1 MSDDQRRAQLVRENQ
16 RLRQALYECR
26 KMLRG
31 IFVRNLIEDSV
42 NPVHTSN
49 LSSQLEKNG
58 IRLPWAD
65 LMICTLEVIGLGSTD
80 AQQSRHPSSHEEFN
94 HMRDTVLLVC
104 EGMLNVRHICYSADA
119 GSEILLLLSFQQPQ
133 GHPMTDQEMVQEIA
147 GIMSQAVDYLE
158 NSYSILIAAAVSQPT
173 RSLRDLT
180 RIWQESR
187 ALFEETGA
195 YTRSRVL
202 TSYDITVEG
211 SGERY
216 RTYNDRLFYNAV
228 LTGDFPQA
236 RALTDAYIETFAQS
250 DNALWELKPLLKKRL
265 RTAASLFPAGRGQND
280 FQVGP
285 EIDSQVSRC
294 KTVEQLET
302 LLDRFF
308 QSVEPVT
315 AAPEKTYGSYPAV
328 YSGELCG
335 PGAGNRTALPEIW
348 LQSLVFKPFV

>member
-16 RLRQALYECR
+16 RLRQELYECR

-58 IRLPWAD
+58 VQLPWAD

-119 GSEILLLLSFQQPQ
+119 GGEILLLINFQQPQ
-133 GHPMTDQEMVQEIA
+133 EHPLSDESMVSEIA

-187 ALFEETGA
+187 ALFEETSTYA
-195 YTRSRVL
+195 RSRVL
-202 TSYDITVEG
+202 T
-211 SGERY
+211 
-216 RTYNDRLFYNAV
+216 
-228 LTGDFPQA
+228 P
-236 RALTDAYIETFAQS
+236 
-250 DNALWELKPLLKKRL
+250 
-265 RTAASLFPAGRGQND
+265 
-280 FQVGP
+280 
-285 EIDSQVSRC
+285 
-294 KTVEQLET
+294 
-302 LLDRFF
+302 
-308 QSVEPVT
+308 
-315 AAPEKTYGSYPAV
+315 
-328 YSGELCG
+328 
-335 PGAGNRTALPEIW
+335 
-348 LQSLVFKPFV
+348 